1 MRLLKIGRD
10 SSCDIVIPRNEISSL
25 HAELTLLASGDM
37 QLEDKGSLNGTYVM
51 NQRIKPGKP
60 VSVKRGDLIRFA
72 NVELQWNQVPM
83 PEDNS
88 AYKAIISVGSHMNN
102 DIMIAGS
109 TVSRYHATIKVGRD
123 NKVYIVDHSKNGTT
137 VDGSKVSPNSPYRIF
152 KKNRVAC
159 GGVPVPQ
166 SDWENKIPWP
176 ADIMRNLMIAAASVL
191 VLCAIGLGIKS
202 IDGKSFT
209 MPWTSE
215 KTYNDAQLYAMYN
228 NSVAMLLGIYHY
240 EVTAGELKLNE
251 IKDPLTDE
259 PAPIP
264 SKYVCIPRSNLQDP
278 QKNPIRIGDAEY
290 VETEDYIIVGAY
302 EDIAP
307 IQQLIFSRMYTG
319 TGFFV
324 SQDGKIVTNLH
335 IVKPW
340 LFDNALETLEAYV
353 KNRIQKIADKET
365 AIAGAKTAFTCTVH
379 GTGGLGSYVSQ
390 VKAKGV
396 LDDIELCPQG
406 KYYSP
411 ENMVKCHVLSAGDK
425 KDVDVALIQSEKCE
439 LPTKARYIN
448 VTDSLDA
455 SEESLVV
462 GSHMYTL
469 GFPVGIA
476 LQDLKSD
483 KGLQLYARG
492 GSITQMNTQYSFAFD
507 AASFGGAS
515 GSPIFNDKGMLI
527 GILNAGCALT
537 QGFNYGV
544 KAQYIRDII
553 NNSYEVK

>member
-191 VLCAIGLGIKS
+191 VLCAIGLGVKS

-240 EVTAGELKLNE
+240 EVTAGDLKLTSLE
-251 IKDPLTDE
+251 R
-259 PAPIP
+259 PIP
-264 SKYVCIPRSNLQDP
+264 SKYVCIPKSNLQKSDIKEILTKYS
-278 QKNPIRIGDAEY
+278 QGQVDFD
-290 VETEDYIIVGAY
+290 ETEEYIIVGAY

-307 IQQLIFSRMYTG
+307 IQQLIFNRMYTG

-340 LFDNALETLEAYV
+340 LFDNALETLESYV
-353 KNRIQKIADKET
+353 KNRIQKIADSET
-365 AIAGAKTAFTCTVH
+365 TVAATIQTITMEQQ
-379 GTGGLGSYVSQ
+379 GTQGLGSYVSQ
-390 VKAKGV
+390 VKVKGV
-396 LDDIELCPQG
+396 LDNILLCPQG
-406 KYYSP
+406 KYFSH
-411 ENMVKCHVLSAGDK
+411 ENMVSCHVLSAGNNK
-425 KDVDVALIQSEKCE
+425 EVDVALIQSEKCE

-455 SEESLVV
+455 SAESLVV

-469 GFPVGIA
+469 GFPAGVA
-476 LQDLKSD
+476 LQDMESD

-492 GSITQMNTQYSFAFD
+492 GNITQMNTQYSFAFD

-544 KAQYIRDII
+544 KAQYIKDII
-553 NNSYEVK
+553 NNPYEVK